1 MINAMMDNEVLPY
14 SFNILHMLAHE
25 NNEPCLK
32 KALEDGCRYQRDALE
47 ISPIKYGIVR
57 NSRECVATLLDFI
70 TENDN
75 FVGLMT
81 EDEIVELIKFSPD
94 TLGKFFEN
102 AISVATKNVPKF
114 GELASDEAIYFTL
127 EDKNIKKDDVE
138 KYLIKNEKKPSE
150 IPILV
155 RYLEFKY
162 NFRLGSKSSLRFHN
176 ALFDCRCDE
185 VFETEAIQRFIDFK
199 WPIIQKAAL
208 RRVYIFF
215 IGMLSIYLHSCYPR
229 QVIYLILHFIICI
242 QVAIYWKG
250 LPEGTKAADF
260 FGNVQHLLEF
270 LVVFLSII
278 YIPWQIID
286 PSNTFNNCL
295 LVFINLLGW
304 FLGLMYLRCIDSL
317 RVLIHVF
324 IEVLFGIKDFL
335 IVCILFIFTF
345 GTTTIIAKEVGRRN
359 NLIMNLDN
367 PENVPEEGSKLDF
380 T

>member
-1 MINAMMDNEVLPY
+1 M
-14 SFNILHMLAHE
+14 
-25 NNEPCLK
+25 
-32 KALEDGCRYQRDALE
+32 
-47 ISPIKYGIVR
+47 
-57 NSRECVATLLDFI
+57 
-70 TENDN
+70 
-75 FVGLMT
+75 
-81 EDEIVELIKFSPD
+81 
-94 TLGKFFEN
+94 
-102 AISVATKNVPKF
+102 
-114 GELASDEAIYFTL
+114 
-127 EDKNIKKDDVE
+127 
-138 KYLIKNEKKPSE
+138 
-150 IPILV
+150 
-155 RYLEFKY
+155 
-162 NFRLGSKSSLRFHN
+162 
-176 ALFDCRCDE
+176 
-185 VFETEAIQRFIDFK
+185 
-199 WPIIQKAAL
+199 
-208 RRVYIFF
+208 
-215 IGMLSIYLHSCYPR
+215 
-229 QVIYLILHFIICI
+229 
-242 QVAIYWKG
+242 
-250 LPEGTKAADF
+250 PEGTKAADF